1 MKSYLSLIKFSHT
14 IFALPF
20 ALIGFTLG
28 FVQQRPE
35 NYAILLLCVVLCM
48 VFGRSAAMAFN
59 RWLDRDIDATN
70 PRTIQRE
77 LPAGI
82 ITAKS
87 ALWFV
92 ITNCLLFVLTTYFI
106 NPLCFALSPI
116 ALIVILGYSY
126 TKRFTL
132 LCHLV
137 LGIGLALAPV
147 GAYLAIVGRFD
158 IVPVLIGL
166 GVMFWVAGF
175 DIIYALQDQEFDKS
189 KGLNSIPVLFGTAK
203 SMRISELFHVF
214 TAILMTWALYLI
226 YLNTGMLSNIGI
238 LGMIVFLC
246 LLIYQHIIISVDDL
260 SRVNVSFFTTN
271 GLASVVFGTL
281 LIFDLLF

>member
-1 MKSYLSLIKFSHT
+1 M
-14 IFALPF
+14 PF